1 MTAHAPVRTVVI
13 VPARNEAARIGT
25 CLAALA
31 RQAGPQVA
39 VVLVANNCNDDTEVV
54 AANAAR
60 DLGLHLQIHQIS
72 LPPGAGV
79 GTARRLGCAQAMTA
93 YPQAATLLC
102 TDADCVT
109 APDWIARSRHHLK
122 SHAAVCGRVLPM
134 ADELSVLDDIDVPP
148 AEMEGRYA
156 ELVMAFYRRS
166 LCGPRWLAGDHG
178 DAAGA
183 SLAMTVAACKSVGGF
198 ADLATGEDRDLVRR
212 LKAGGHAVLHA
223 ADVRVTASCRLDGRA
238 RDGMAAALR
247 ARADRTDYLID
258 DALPP
263 ARHLIESARR
273 GTLGPWPLQV
283 APGDR
288 LRARDLAPQI
298 AMLESALVTLAT
310 A

>member
-1 MTAHAPVRTVVI
+1 MALDPVRTVVI

-31 RQAGPQVA
+31 RQAGPTVA
-39 VVLVANNCNDDTEVV
+39 VLVVANNCDDGTEAV
-54 AANAAR
+54 ASNAAR
-60 DLGLHLQIHQIS
+60 GLGLNLQVLQAS

-79 GTARRLGCAQAMTA
+79 GTARRLGCAQAMTT
-93 YPQAATLLC
+93 YPRAASLLC
-102 TDADCVT
+102 TDADGVA
-109 APDWIARSRHHLK
+109 APDWIARNRHHLK
-122 SHAAVCGRVLPM
+122 SHAAVSGRVLPI
-134 ADELSVLDDIDVPP
+134 ADELSVLDGIDVTP

-156 ELVMAFYRRS
+156 RLVLDFYRRS
-166 LCGPRWLAGDHG
+166 RCGPRWLAGDHG

-183 SLAMTVAACKSVGGF
+183 SLAMTVAACKAVGGF
-198 ADLATGEDRDLVRR
+198 AELATGEDRDLVRR

-223 ADVRVTASCRLDGRA
+223 GDVRVTASCRLDGRA

-263 ARHLIESARR
+263 ARHLIEAARR
-273 GTLGPWPLQV
+273 GTLEPWPLQV
-283 APGDR
+283 APQDR
-288 LRARDLAPQI
+288 LRARDLAPHI
-298 AMLESALVTLAT
+298 ARLERALSMVVA